1 MYHVQARTIDYQRTS
16 FTNRQKW
23 KSQPKAVAKRKNE
36 GAPIRQDL
44 VSRVRQEIAA
54 GTYDTPEKFELAL
67 DKMLGELDLG

>member
-1 MYHVQARTIDYQRTS
+1 MFKHGPSTISGTVSRTGK
-16 FTNRQKW
+16 KW

>member
-1 MYHVQARTIDYQRTS
+1 MFKHGPSTISGPVSRIGK
-16 FTNRQKW
+16 KW
-23 KSQPKAVAKRKNE
+23 KSQSKAIAKRKNE
-36 GAPIRQDL
+36 GAPIRQEL

>member
-1 MYHVQARTIDYQRTS
+1 MFKHGPSTIIGPVSR
-16 FTNRQKW
+16 NGKKW